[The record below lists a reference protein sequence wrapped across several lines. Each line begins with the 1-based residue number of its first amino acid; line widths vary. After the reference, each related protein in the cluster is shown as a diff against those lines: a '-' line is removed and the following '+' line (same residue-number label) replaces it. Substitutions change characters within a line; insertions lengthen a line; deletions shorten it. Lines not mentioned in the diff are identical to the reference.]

1 MVKKNQPPL
10 WLDMDFAEALE
21 RFGKTDGK
29 EAKAQ
34 EELTAS
40 KRREEDS
47 HPPPVPPLDAKL
59 KRNRGGKS

>member
-29 EAKAQ
+29 EAKQ
-34 EELTAS
+34 IEEAERTKKRQNDQKPQQRKPGPKTSDPAS
-40 KRREEDS
+40 
-47 HPPPVPPLDAKL
+47 
-59 KRNRGGKS
+59 